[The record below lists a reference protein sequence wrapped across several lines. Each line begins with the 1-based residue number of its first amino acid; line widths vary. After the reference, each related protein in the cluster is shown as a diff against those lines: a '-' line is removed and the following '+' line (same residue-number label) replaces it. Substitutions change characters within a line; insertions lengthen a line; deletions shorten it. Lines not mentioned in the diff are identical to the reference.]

1 MRKIKDLV
9 EKRKCQFNF
18 EAILKTSISNNETE
32 DRPLYLKPKI
42 TQEWFKINNNNKQFN
57 KTLCSYKTELHE
69 QELSVKNPLNLM
81 KKPVKYLS

>member
-1 MRKIKDLV
+1 VTPFGMRKIKDLV

-42 TQEWFKINNNNKQFN
+42 TQEWFKINNNNK
-57 KTLCSYKTELHE
+57 
-69 QELSVKNPLNLM
+69 
-81 KKPVKYLS
+81 